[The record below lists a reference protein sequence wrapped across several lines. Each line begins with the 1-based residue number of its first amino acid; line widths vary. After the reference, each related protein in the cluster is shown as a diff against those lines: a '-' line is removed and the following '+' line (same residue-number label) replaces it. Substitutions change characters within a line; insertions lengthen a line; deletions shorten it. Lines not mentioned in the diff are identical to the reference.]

1 MVLLIEAGDDPE
13 ETEFHS
19 IYDRYVPALTRTDL
33 DHGYL
38 TTPQSQLNNRELPYL
53 RGKAMGGTS
62 NLNFMGK
69 VKSEV
74 DESAS
79 FYFNL
84 SNLLT
89 WE

>member
-13 ETEFHS
+13 ETDLRS
-19 IYDRYVPALTRTDL
+19 IYDRYVPAFTRIDL

-62 NLNFMGK
+62 NLNFMGEL
-69 VKSEV
+69 KSEV
-74 DESAS
+74 DETAS
-79 FYFNL
+79 LY
-84 SNLLT
+84 
-89 WE
+89 